1 LLAATCQKNDYKN
14 FSTTIVDYLAQH
26 VLFFFKL
33 WKEGH
38 WWWKNLK
45 NQWKTCATNVINY

>member
-45 NQWKTCATNVINY
+45 NQWKTCATDVINY